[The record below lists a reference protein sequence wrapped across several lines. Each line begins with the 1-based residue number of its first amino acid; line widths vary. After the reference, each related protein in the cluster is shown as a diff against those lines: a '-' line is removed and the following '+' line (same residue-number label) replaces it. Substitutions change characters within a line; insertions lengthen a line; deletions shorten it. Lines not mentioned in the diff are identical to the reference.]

1 MHFYTTDSEEAASR
15 NLDNVAEIDQA
26 IDKAR
31 RSKSIEE
38 INKLENVVRK
48 LASCKARQPSIID
61 NKQKL
66 QIESNCVEM
75 FVNENETAS
84 KKHEEMA
91 ANLTMSKPQT
101 KRNVADMK
109 DLEVVGTA
117 MKITVCDETNE
128 TVINSVVKNPDNVL
142 DENIRQDNGKNNKV
156 ASNIDTDNTE
166 NVHRK
171 LASSKQRH
179 PKSIEKTDK
188 VQEDTILTNNSS
200 ENPPVFGNEISR
212 DVINKDHPLEV
223 IGTAM
228 KIIEVD
234 DEVNA
239 SGGYSTRKLR
249 SSAGREKNELRE
261 SVCEKE
267 KEMTIVELSKRKTD
281 QCLKTPE
288 GQSVERTQIKGTVS
302 SNTKGT
308 DDNVLKDHS
317 DTSETKRTDMI
328 DRGVEQTL
336 PEDND
341 LERSMRYKPDARNYL
356 LRRLSEGA
364 ETKRNTV
371 ARSDKQKSVHVMLNV
386 EEGKVPE
393 NIRVSRQTKI
403 EEKTDSVC
411 YNAKVKE
418 NKYSYASKSVIA
430 DLKNRCEA
438 ESPNF
443 EKALKR
449 YLLDDSENLDKTGNM
464 SLLDMVKRQKT
475 STETLDKNDKEHADT
490 RQDLS
495 KGVTKSDTGRNL
507 FEAIRHGASLTNQQV
522 QDVSGT
528 ASPRTLRSMV
538 SKVKPETNCVPE
550 KPENMSKARLFK
562 QELPPSNVSS
572 SDVRKSLKIIG
583 QKMKIHKHIDKCH
596 NKELEITGQKMK
608 IHKIMDEPQVTDQW
622 FLKRTLRSSRSCPKE
637 EMIASNDKTEITQ
650 CVQDENNRRLT
661 LRRSNIPENTGS
673 TTTEQNKLHEEKKED
688 GTCKSLNNE
697 ATYSRRALRSSS
709 ARLNDARS
717 DKSKKN
723 KSQTNVNLDG
733 KIDFSYMKRRLRSSS
748 AKEVNESKINKHK
761 SDQNDS
767 VRSPIDK
774 EAKVFLKK
782 LRFSSARNRLD
793 MAETSNVMKRKSVTV
808 NKHLDED
815 ADHELYVSKK
825 NLRSSDFKEKKED
838 IPSNKEKKRGS
849 SQGDPLLGSMLSRS
863 SRMVRSQSFKGGTG
877 NTTETDR
884 EVIDL
889 TRNIIDNKK
898 ECYIDVRKKNFSKD
912 IQASRRTKTLRS
924 EINIVDSSDEI
935 SGIRKN
941 CTVKL
946 IDVSPKPRNMAE
958 NNANPK
964 ADTGTVKFKG
974 ICRKKMGTAK
984 NINNSSLRSEL
995 EDFDSTP
1002 RFKRAKTIQV
1012 CRPEKKEQLDCWD
1025 RRLEVIGHHIQ
1036 ERNIIPTIRGIEF
1049 PV

>member
-15 NLDNVAEIDQA
+15 NLGNVAEIEQA
-26 IDKAR
+26 RDKAR

-38 INKLENVVRK
+38 INKLESVVRK

-128 TVINSVVKNPDNVL
+128 TVINSVVKNPDSVL
-142 DENIRQDNGKNNKV
+142 DESIRQDNGKNNKV

-166 NVHRK
+166 NVCGK
-171 LASSKQRH
+171 LASSKQRR

-188 VQEDTILTNNSS
+188 VQEDTVLTINSN
-200 ENPPVFGNEISR
+200 ENPPVFDNGISR
-212 DVINKDHPLEV
+212 NALDKDLPLEV

-228 KIIEVD
+228 KMIEVD

-239 SGGYSTRKLR
+239 SGGYSTRMLR
-249 SSAGREKNELRE
+249 SSSGREKNEVEKLRE
-261 SVCEKE
+261 SICEKE
-267 KEMTIVELSKRKTD
+267 KEMTIIETSKRKTD
-281 QCLKTPE
+281 QCLKTPK

-302 SNTKGT
+302 SNTKGS
-308 DDNVLKDHS
+308 DNVLKDRS

-356 LRRLSEGA
+356 LRRLSKGA

-386 EEGKVPE
+386 EESDMIGKVPE
-393 NIRVSRQTKI
+393 NTRISRQTKI

-411 YNAKVKE
+411 YNTKVKE
-418 NKYSYASKSVIA
+418 NKYTYASKSVIA

-475 STETLDKNDKEHADT
+475 STETFDKNDKQHADT

-495 KGVTKSDTGRNL
+495 KGITKLDTGRNL

-522 QDVSGT
+522 QDVSET
-528 ASPRTLRSMV
+528 ASPRTLRSMI
-538 SKVKPETNCVPE
+538 SKVKPETKCAPQ
-550 KPENMSKARLFK
+550 KYENMSKAGTVK
-562 QELPPSNVSS
+562 QELSRSNISS
-572 SDVRKSLKIIG
+572 SDIRKSLKIIG
-583 QKMKIHKHIDKCH
+583 QKMKIHK
-596 NKELEITGQKMK
+596 T
-608 IHKIMDEPQVTDQW
+608 MDEPQDTEPLS
-622 FLKRTLRSSRSCPKE
+622 LKRTLRSSRSCPRE

-650 CVQDENNRRLT
+650 CGQKENNRRLT
-661 LRRSNIPENTGS
+661 LRRSNKPENTGS
-673 TTTEQNKLHEEKKED
+673 TRTEQNNLGEAKKED
-688 GTCKSLNNE
+688 GTCKSLDNE
-697 ATYSRRALRSSS
+697 VTVFKRALRSSS
-709 ARLNDARS
+709 ARFSDARS

-723 KSQTNVNLDG
+723 KSQMNVNLDG
-733 KIDFSYMKRRLRSSS
+733 IIDFSCMKRRHRSSS
-748 AKEVNESKINKHK
+748 AKEVRESKISKHMD
-761 SDQNDS
+761 DQKDS

-782 LRFSSARNRLD
+782 LRFSSTRNRLD
-793 MAETSNVMKRKSVTV
+793 IAETSSLIRRKSVSV
-808 NKHLDED
+808 NKNLDKET
-815 ADHELYVSKK
+815 DHESFVSKRI
-825 NLRSSDFKEKKED
+825 LRSSDFKEKKGD
-838 IPSNKEKKRGS
+838 IPSNKEKKDGS
-849 SQGDPLLGSMLSRS
+849 SQGDPLSGSMLSRS
-863 SRMVRSQSFKGGTG
+863 SKMLRSQSFKGGTG
-877 NTTETDR
+877 NATETDR

-889 TRNIIDNKK
+889 TQNIIDNLKD
-898 ECYIDVRKKNFSKD
+898 CYIDVRKNFPKD
-912 IQASRRTKTLRS
+912 IQASRRTKTYR
-924 EINIVDSSDEI
+924 IDNNPVDIDNETK
-935 SGIRKN
+935 GVRKD

-946 IDVSPKPRNMAE
+946 VDLSPKPRN
-958 NNANPK
+958 
-964 ADTGTVKFKG
+964 TRTVEFKG

-984 NINNSSLRSEL
+984 NINNSSSRSEL
-995 EDFDSTP
+995 KDFESTP

-1012 CRPEKKEQLDCWD
+1012 CRPEKREQQDYWD
-1025 RRLEVIGHHIQ
+1025 RRLEIIGYHIQ